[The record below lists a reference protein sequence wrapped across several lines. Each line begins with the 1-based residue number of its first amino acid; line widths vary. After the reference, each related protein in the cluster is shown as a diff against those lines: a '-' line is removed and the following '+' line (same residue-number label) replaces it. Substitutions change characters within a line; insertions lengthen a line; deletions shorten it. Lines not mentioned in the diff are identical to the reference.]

1 MPSFEFQG
9 FVPTVYPYVR
19 DANGRPLGTV
29 EPGDIRFLDED
40 LGWPWVPVIPTGTN
54 ETPSET
60 SGGEDDQRGATES
73 TPDPAEAPADAAPEP
88 APGPVPAPPAVVP
101 SAGPAF
107 AVTTDQ
113 GA

>member
-9 FVPTVYPYVR
+9 FVSTVYPYGR

-29 EPGDIRFLDED
+29 DPGDIRFFDEEPA
-40 LGWPWVPVIPTGTN
+40 WPWVPVIPPGTN
-54 ETPSET
+54 ETPSS
-60 SGGEDDQRGATES
+60 SGGSGDEGEG
-73 TPDPAEAPADAAPEP
+73 DPGPADAPAPPADAAPEP
-88 APGPVPAPPAVVP
+88 AAVPVPAPPAVVP
-101 SAGPAF
+101 PAGPAF